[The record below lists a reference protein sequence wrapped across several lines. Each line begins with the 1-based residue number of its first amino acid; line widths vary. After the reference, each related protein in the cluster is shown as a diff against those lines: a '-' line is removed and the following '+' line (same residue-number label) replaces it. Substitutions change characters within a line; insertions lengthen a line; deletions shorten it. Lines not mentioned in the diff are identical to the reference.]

1 MIVFDLTC
9 KNNHTFE
16 GWFDDNDSF
25 EQQKE
30 QGFLTCPV
38 CDCPDVYKS
47 PTTFGMVKNQSV
59 PIQKKVHQEGK
70 VPMNTEIL
78 KKEIQSFIEKEF
90 DNVGSDFTKEA
101 LKMHYGVKKPRNIR
115 GSSTEEDD
123 RMLKKEGIPVVKF
136 PIPERT
142 GDS

>member
-16 GWFDDNDSF
+16 GWFDDNHSF

-47 PTTFGMVKNQSV
+47 PTTFGVVKSQAK
-59 PIQKKVHQEGK
+59 PPQIKKTQEDHIP
-70 VPMNTEIL
+70 VNIEIL
-78 KKEIQSFIEKEF
+78 KKEIQNFIEKEF

-123 RMLKKEGIPVVKF
+123 KMLKKEGVPVVKL
-136 PIPERT
+136 PLPERS